1 MTLDEAILHA
11 REVAEKNRRAINFE
25 SEDNIDDDIKMNCLN
40 CAEQHEKLA
49 EWLEDLKRRRE
60 YDGELMGSG
69 ALKNAHKSGYNEAI
83 DDFASELKSI
93 LPIAVHK
100 DCSEIDYEVDCA
112 LYNMRFKIDNIAEQ
126 LKKGNAND

>member
-1 MTLDEAILHA
+1 MTLDEAIIHA
-11 REVAEKNRRAINFE
+11 KEVASEQRRSGICTTNDSKCDKF
-25 SEDNIDDDIKMNCLN
+25 SNCIK
-40 CAEQHEKLA
+40 CAEEHEQLA

-69 ALKNAHKSGYNEAI
+69 ALNNAHKSGYNEAI

-100 DCSEIDYEVDCA
+100 DCSEIDYEVDYA
-112 LYNMRFKIDNIAEQ
+112 LYNIRFKIDNAVEQ
-126 LKKGNAND
+126 LKAGVSND